1 MYTESIEREAVRTFG
16 KTSQMI
22 VAIEECSE
30 LIKELTKNLRG
41 EDNADHISEEMA
53 DVYIMLDQLGMIFGN
68 SERVSVWKRR
78 KINRLAERLKGDTIC
93 NTTDS

>member
-1 MYTESIEREAVRTFG
+1 MYTDAIEREAVRTFG

-41 EDNADHISEEMA
+41 EDNIDHISEEMA
-53 DVYIMLDQLGMIFGN
+53 DVYIMLEQLAMIFGN

>member
-1 MYTESIEREAVRTFG
+1 MYTDTIEQEAVRTFG

-41 EDNADHISEEMA
+41 EDNIDHISEEMA
-53 DVYIMLDQLGMIFGN
+53 DVYIMLEQLGMIFGN

-93 NTTDS
+93 NMTDS